1 MERLRTKEAPGAYE
15 SLRQAIAARY
25 PELSKQLQKIARF
38 ALEYPDDLALETVA
52 SLAARAGVQPSSVVR
67 FAQALGYDGFS
78 DMQLVFRSRLVT
90 DGNSYR
96 DRIDALRRQHDSGG
110 GDALSVL
117 SSFVDEGL
125 SSLELLRDH
134 TSAAVLDRAV
144 NLLANAHDIYLLAE
158 RRAFPVACYLAYALA
173 RLERRAHL
181 LDGIGG
187 MLPQQ
192 VAMVRDGDVLMAA
205 SFPPFSPQVAEAFV
219 ACHERGVPT
228 IAITD
233 SPVSPLAL
241 EATVAFHIKQ
251 QEEGSFRSLVAPMC
265 LAQSLVVALGYH
277 LAGRKNGEPR
287 R

>member
-1 MERLRTKEAPGAYE
+1 MEKVTTTEAPGAYE
-15 SLRQAIAARY
+15 GLRNAIAARY

-52 SLAARAGVQPSSVVR
+52 SLAARAGVQPSSMVR

-78 DMQLVFRSRLVT
+78 DMQLVFRSRLLT
-90 DGNSYR
+90 DNNSYR

-110 GDALSVL
+110 GDALGVL
-117 SSFVDEGL
+117 SSFVDEGTT
-125 SSLELLRDH
+125 SLELLLEH
-134 TSAAVLDRAV
+134 TPAAALDDAV
-144 NLLANAHDIYLLAE
+144 DLLAGAEDIYLLAE

-181 LDGIGG
+181 LDGTGG

-192 VAMVRDGDVLMAA
+192 VSVVRDCDALVAA
-205 SFPPFSPQVAEAFV
+205 SFPPFSPQVAEVFV
-219 ACHERGVPT
+219 ACHQRGVPT

-241 EATVAFHIKQ
+241 EASVAFHIKQ
-251 QEEGSFRSLVAPMC
+251 QEEGTFRSLVAPMC

-277 LAGRKNGEPR
+277 LAGRKNGESR

>member
-1 MERLRTKEAPGAYE
+1 MVNATTREAPGAYE
-15 SLRQAIAARY
+15 ALRSTIAARY

-52 SLAARAGVQPSSVVR
+52 SLAARAGVQPSSMVR

-78 DMQLVFRSRLVT
+78 NMQLVFRSRLVT
-90 DGNSYR
+90 DSNSYR
-96 DRIDALRRQHDSGG
+96 DRIDALRRQHDTGG
-110 GDALSVL
+110 GDASNVL
-117 SSFVDEGL
+117 AGFVTEGMT
-125 SSLELLRDH
+125 SLELLRDH
-134 TSAAVLDRAV
+134 TPATVLDSAV
-144 NLLANAHDIYLLAE
+144 ALLAEADDIYLLAE

-187 MLPQQ
+187 MLAQQ
-192 VAMVRDGDVLMAA
+192 VAAVRDRDVLVAA
-205 SFPPFSPQVAEAFV
+205 SFPPFSPQVAGVFV
-219 ACHERGVPT
+219 DCHQRGVPT

-277 LAGRKNGEPR
+277 LAGAKNGGPR

>member
-1 MERLRTKEAPGAYE
+1 MENVTTKEAPGAYE
-15 SLRQAIAARY
+15 ALRQAIAARY

-52 SLAARAGVQPSSVVR
+52 SLAARAGVQPSSMVR

-78 DMQLVFRSRLVT
+78 NMQLVFRSRLVT

-96 DRIDALRRQHDSGG
+96 DRIDALRRQHDSSG

-125 SSLELLRDH
+125 TSLELLRDY
-134 TSAAVLDRAV
+134 TPGTVLDRAV
-144 NLLANAHDIYLLAE
+144 DLLANAENIYLLAE

-173 RLERRAHL
+173 RLEQRAHL

-192 VAMVRDGDVLMAA
+192 VAVVRDCDVLMAT
-205 SFPPFSPQVAEAFV
+205 SFPPFSPQVAEVFV

>member
-1 MERLRTKEAPGAYE
+1 MEKVTTMEAPGAYDA
-15 SLRQAIAARY
+15 LRSAIAARY

-52 SLAARAGVQPSSVVR
+52 SLAARAGVQPSSMVR

-78 DMQLVFRSRLVT
+78 NMQLVFRSRLVT
-90 DGNSYR
+90 DSNSYR
-96 DRIDALRRQHDSGG
+96 ERIDALRRQHDAAG

-117 SSFVDEGL
+117 ARFVEEGMT
-125 SSLELLRDH
+125 SLALLRDH
-134 TSAAVLDRAV
+134 TPATLLDEAID
-144 NLLANAHDIYLLAE
+144 LLAGADDIYLLAE

-173 RLERRAHL
+173 RLELRAHL

-192 VAMVRDGDVLMAA
+192 VAVVRDSDVLVAV
-205 SFPPFSPQVAEAFV
+205 SFPPFSPQVAEVFV
-219 ACHERGVPT
+219 SCHQRGVPT
-228 IAITD
+228 VAITD

-241 EATVAFHIKQ
+241 EASVAFHIKQ

-277 LAGRKNGEPR
+277 LAGRKNGESR

>member
-1 MERLRTKEAPGAYE
+1 MENATTTEAPGAYE
-15 SLRQAIAARY
+15 ALRSAIAARY

-52 SLAARAGVQPSSVVR
+52 SLAARAGVQPSSMVR

-78 DMQLVFRSRLVT
+78 NMQLVFRSRLVT
-90 DGNSYR
+90 DSNSYR
-96 DRIDALRRQHDSGG
+96 DRIEALRRQHDSGG
-110 GDALSVL
+110 GDASNVL
-117 SSFVDEGL
+117 SGFVTEGMT
-125 SSLELLRDH
+125 SLELLRDH
-134 TSAAVLDRAV
+134 TPAAVLERAV
-144 NLLANAHDIYLLAE
+144 ELLAEADDIYLLAE
-158 RRAFPVACYLAYALA
+158 RRSFPLACYLAYALA

-187 MLPQQ
+187 MLAQQ
-192 VAMVRDGDVLMAA
+192 VAVVRNRDVLVAA
-205 SFPPFSPQVAEAFV
+205 SFPPFSPQVAGAFV
-219 ACHERGVPT
+219 DCHQRGVPT

-277 LAGRKNGEPR
+277 LASGKNGEPR

>member
-1 MERLRTKEAPGAYE
+1 MEKVTTTEAPGAYE
-15 SLRQAIAARY
+15 SLRNAIAARY

-52 SLAARAGVQPSSVVR
+52 SLAARAGVQPSSMVR

-78 DMQLVFRSRLVT
+78 NMQLVFRSRLVT
-90 DGNSYR
+90 DSNSYR
-96 DRIDALRRQHDSGG
+96 DRIDALRRQTDTGG
-110 GDALSVL
+110 GDPLNVL
-117 SSFVDEGL
+117 ASFVDEGMR
-125 SSLELLRDH
+125 SLALLRDH
-134 TSAAVLDRAV
+134 TPATVLDDAV
-144 NLLANAHDIYLLAE
+144 DLLAGAEDIYLLAE

-192 VAMVRDGDVLMAA
+192 VAVVRDCDVLLAA
-205 SFPPFSPQVAEAFV
+205 SFPPFSPQVAGAFV
-219 ACHERGVPT
+219 ACHQRGVPT
-228 IAITD
+228 IAMTD

-241 EATVAFHIKQ
+241 EASVAFHIKQ
-251 QEEGSFRSLVAPMC
+251 QEEGTFRSLVAPMC

-277 LAGRKNGEPR
+277 LASRKSDGARP
-287 R
+287 